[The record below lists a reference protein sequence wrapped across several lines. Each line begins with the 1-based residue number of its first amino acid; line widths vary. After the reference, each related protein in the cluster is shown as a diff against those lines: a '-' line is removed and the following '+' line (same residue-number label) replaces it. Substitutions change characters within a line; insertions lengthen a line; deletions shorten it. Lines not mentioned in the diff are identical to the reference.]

1 MTHGLRI
8 VAAAGMIIAVIG
20 PSAAQQNHAVDD
32 LERFSAANFKTLSK
46 QDQERILLIL
56 YNTKLLAHQEN
67 ISVLDGI
74 PTRDILNDRGR
85 ELCKSTC
92 DSNEASAQDA
102 CDGVMGS
109 AAATACYVA
118 AGAATIYCKDRC

>member
-1 MTHGLRI
+1 MTQSLRI

-20 PSAAQQNHAVDD
+20 SSAGQQGGKVDD
-32 LERFSAANFKTLSK
+32 LERFSADNFKMLSK

-56 YNTKLLAHQEN
+56 RNTKLLAHQED

-85 ELCKSTC
+85 ELCRSTC
-92 DSNEASAQDA
+92 DVNEASAQDA
-102 CDGVMGS
+102 CDGIMGS
-109 AAATACYVA
+109 AAASACYVA